1 MSRKIFK
8 ITESKLVNMISQIIL
23 ENRRHA
29 YGHEDINGL
38 YNDLSNDDD
47 VHLSDNSDQL
57 RGDIVTKKEYVQNML
72 KDAMRKKDW
81 SIVNNAIS
89 YISVKM

>member
-1 MSRKIFK
+1 MAKKVIK
-8 ITESKLVNMISQIIL
+8 LTESKLVDLISQIML

-29 YGHEDINGL
+29 YGHEGINGL

-47 VHLSDNSDQL
+47 VHLSNNTGEL
-57 RGDIVTKKEYVQNML
+57 RGDIVTKKEYLQNML
-72 KDAMRKKDW
+72 RDAIRRKDW
-81 SIVNNAIS
+81 GIVNNAIS